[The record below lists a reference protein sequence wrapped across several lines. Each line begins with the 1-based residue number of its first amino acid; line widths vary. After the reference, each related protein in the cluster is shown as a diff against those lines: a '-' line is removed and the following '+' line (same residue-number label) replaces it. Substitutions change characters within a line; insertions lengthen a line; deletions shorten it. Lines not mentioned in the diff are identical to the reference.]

1 MSNIRWSIVVPEATD
16 RALRTY
22 LARKGGKKGDISRFI
37 DEAVQARLFELTV
50 ENVKKRNRTRSQKE
64 ILEAIEEAVGAHG

>member
-1 MSNIRWSIVVPEATD
+1 MGNVRWSVVVPKETD
-16 RALRTY
+16 RALRSF

-50 ENVKKRNRTRSQKE
+50 TSLKRRNRTYSQKE
-64 ILEAIEEAVGAHG
+64 ILATIEDALEAT

>member
-1 MSNIRWSIVVPEATD
+1 MSSIRWYVVLPEGTD

-37 DEAVQARLFELTV
+37 NEAVQARLFDLTV
-50 ENVKKRNRTRSQKE
+50 ENVKKRNRAYSQKE
-64 ILEAIEEAVGAHG
+64 ILEAIEDAVGVR